1 MNHTGLKSTDEKN
14 VCISF
19 ICYVNFYCVDCD
31 PWMEGKNELAEC
43 LSSGQSD
50 ENPPYLVG
58 IAVVSFAPYA
68 TFLFSWDYAI
78 IIADKSC
85 LLPWLQIDARGTLK
99 LAFPL
104 QKSSFY
110 ASCSGFNPLCL
121 RFHSFCNVYFLFK
134 FPPLPLTHEFFS
146 CISIC
151 LQQFDIYI
159 WFAYSRLKVSETCI
173 YNALGATLLVNTA
186 EAV

>member
-1 MNHTGLKSTDEKN
+1 MKREK
-14 VCISF
+14 
-19 ICYVNFYCVDCD
+19 
-31 PWMEGKNELAEC
+31 GRKKNELAVC

-50 ENPPYLVG
+50 ENPPYFVG

-85 LLPWLQIDARGTLK
+85 LLPWLQIDARGALK

-104 QKSSFY
+104 QKSSFH

-121 RFHSFCNVYFLFK
+121 RFHSFCNVYFLFSLCP
-134 FPPLPLTHEFFS
+134 PPLVHEVSPPHALAYVCSNLTFT
-146 CISIC
+146 
-151 LQQFDIYI
+151 FD
-159 WFAYSRLKVSETCI
+159 
-173 YNALGATLLVNTA
+173 LLTA
-186 EAV
+186 D

>member
-1 MNHTGLKSTDEKN
+1 MVFAKRKR
-14 VCISF
+14 
-19 ICYVNFYCVDCD
+19 
-31 PWMEGKNELAEC
+31 NEWEEC
-43 LSSGQSD
+43 FSSGQSD
-50 ENPPYLVG
+50 ENPPYFVG

-85 LLPWLQIDARGTLK
+85 LLPWLQIDARGALK

-104 QKSSFY
+104 QKSSFH

-121 RFHSFCNVYFLFK
+121 RFHSFCNVYFLFSF
-134 FPPLPLTHEFFS
+134 FPPFPHTWGFS

-151 LQQFDIYI
+151 LQQIDIYI
-159 WFAYSRLKVSETCI
+159 WFAYSRLKVSETLL
-173 YNALGATLLVNTA
+173 YKTLGATVLVNTA
-186 EAV
+186 ETVKYKK

>member
-1 MNHTGLKSTDEKN
+1 MLILLRRLWSL
-14 VCISF
+14 
-19 ICYVNFYCVDCD
+19 
-31 PWMEGKNELAEC
+31 EGERKKNELAEC

-50 ENPPYLVG
+50 ENPPYFVG

-85 LLPWLQIDARGTLK
+85 LLPWLQIDARGALK

-104 QKSSFY
+104 QKSSFH

-121 RFHSFCNVYFLFK
+121 RFHSFCNVYFLFS
-134 FPPLPLTHEFFS
+134 FYPLYPHTWGFS

-151 LQQFDIYI
+151 LQQFDIHI
-159 WFAYSRLKVSETCI
+159 WFAYSRLKVSQTWL
-173 YNALGATLLVNTA
+173 YNAPVNPA
-186 EAV
+186 ETTKYK

>member
-1 MNHTGLKSTDEKN
+1 M
-14 VCISF
+14 
-19 ICYVNFYCVDCD
+19 
-31 PWMEGKNELAEC
+31 AEC

-50 ENPPYLVG
+50 ENPPYFVG

-85 LLPWLQIDARGTLK
+85 LLPWLQIDARGALK

-104 QKSSFY
+104 QKSSFH

-121 RFHSFCNVYFLFK
+121 RFHSFCNVYFPFS
-134 FPPLPLTHEFFS
+134 FYPPFPLTHEVFPALAYVCNNLTFT
-146 CISIC
+146 
-151 LQQFDIYI
+151 FD
-159 WFAYSRLKVSETCI
+159 
-173 YNALGATLLVNTA
+173 LLTA
-186 EAV
+186 D

>member
-1 MNHTGLKSTDEKN
+1 MIIGRS
-14 VCISF
+14 
-19 ICYVNFYCVDCD
+19 
-31 PWMEGKNELAEC
+31 GKKKQLAEC

-50 ENPPYLVG
+50 ENPPYFVG

-85 LLPWLQIDARGTLK
+85 LLPWLQIDARGALK

-104 QKSSFY
+104 QKSSFH

-121 RFHSFCNVYFLFK
+121 RFHSFCNVYFLFS
-134 FPPLPLTHEFFS
+134 FYPPSSLTHEVFPALAYVCS
-146 CISIC
+146 NLTST
-151 LQQFDIYI
+151 FD
-159 WFAYSRLKVSETCI
+159 
-173 YNALGATLLVNTA
+173 LLTA
-186 EAV
+186 D

>member
-1 MNHTGLKSTDEKN
+1 MILGRRER
-14 VCISF
+14 
-19 ICYVNFYCVDCD
+19 
-31 PWMEGKNELAEC
+31 KNELAEC

-50 ENPPYLVG
+50 ENPPYFVG

-85 LLPWLQIDARGTLK
+85 LLPWLQIDARGALK

-104 QKSSFY
+104 QKSSFH

-121 RFHSFCNVYFLFK
+121 RFHSFCNVYFPFSFYPHL
-134 FPPLPLTHEFFS
+134 PSSLSLSLSPLTHEVCPALAYVCNNLTFT
-146 CISIC
+146 
-151 LQQFDIYI
+151 FD
-159 WFAYSRLKVSETCI
+159 
-173 YNALGATLLVNTA
+173 LLTA
-186 EAV
+186 D

>member
-1 MNHTGLKSTDEKN
+1 MLILLCRLWSLKGE
-14 VCISF
+14 
-19 ICYVNFYCVDCD
+19 
-31 PWMEGKNELAEC
+31 EKNELAEC

-50 ENPPYLVG
+50 ENPPYFVG

-85 LLPWLQIDARGTLK
+85 LLPWLQIDARGALK

-104 QKSSFY
+104 QKSSFH

-121 RFHSFCNVYFLFK
+121 RFHSFCNVYFLFS
-134 FPPLPLTHEFFS
+134 FYPPPLTHEVFPALAYVCNNLTFTFDLLTADWR
-146 CISIC
+146 C
-151 LQQFDIYI
+151 L
-159 WFAYSRLKVSETCI
+159 RHGCTR
-173 YNALGATLLVNTA
+173 LLVLQC
-186 EAV
+186 